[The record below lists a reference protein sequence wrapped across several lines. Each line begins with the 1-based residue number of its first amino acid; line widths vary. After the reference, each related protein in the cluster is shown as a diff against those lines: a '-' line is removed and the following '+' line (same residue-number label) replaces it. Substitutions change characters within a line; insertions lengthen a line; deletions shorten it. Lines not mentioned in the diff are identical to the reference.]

1 MIDISAKEVD
11 GTWYGIAYIGEE
23 LVATALDSTKEEAI
37 NSLLRSIPANGE
49 HRILEKVSGFA
60 ERTMLMLKELEA
72 GNEESKRFTLAS
84 QYLPEPAEKVL
95 RAAAAIPIGY
105 VASYG
110 DIAKA
115 VDTGPRIVGRIMAR
129 NPVYPIVPCHRVVGS
144 DFSLVG
150 YGGGKSPRAL
160 QAKLTRLSREARG
173 FTTKKGVSVNGKN
186 LIVYPAEYVIRKA
199 RKHLPDSP
207 YQRKPVAD
215 TKLDNTG

>member
-1 MIDISAKEVD
+1 MIDVSTKEVD
-11 GTWYGIAYIGEE
+11 GTWFGVAYIGEKI
-23 LVATALDSTKEEAI
+23 VATALDSTKEEAI
-37 NSLLRSIPANGE
+37 KSLLRSIPANVKY
-49 HRILEKVSGFA
+49 RILEKGSGFA
-60 ERTMLMLKELEA
+60 EKTVLMLKELHA
-72 GNEESKRFTLAS
+72 GNEESKRFALAS

-95 RAAAAIPIGY
+95 KAAAAIPIGY
-105 VASYG
+105 VTSYG

-150 YGGGKSPRAL
+150 YGGEKSLRAL

-173 FTTKKGVSVNGKN
+173 FTTKKEVLVNGKN
-186 LIVYPAEYVIRKA
+186 LAVYPVECVLRKA
-199 RKHLPDSP
+199 RKHLLDSA
-207 YQRKPVAD
+207 YQQKLVAD